1 MKRPGPSHKKVNK
14 GQFTPVYATPNDWHK
29 PTGIRSTPVGNGYYN
44 MRRHAYVR
52 R

>member
-1 MKRPGPSHKKVNK
+1 MKRHGLSLVKLNK

-29 PTGIRSTPVGNGYYN
+29 PTGNRSSRIGSGYYN